1 MNKSLEQLIQVA
13 NQNPYLLYSNQK
25 LVNNIRTK
33 ATNANL
39 NTLKRI
45 INSRTGTLNSLKSFL
60 KQMYIQ
66 RYIKNRGST
75 FANRQGIYNKG
86 DKDIQNYL
94 RMGIRLELQDK
105 FAAEAS
111 KIQLKPPM
119 TLAVRNIKTENGE
132 TFPNVTL
139 DIYQD
144 KTLVARL
151 ECQFDAPWELILEKG
166 ETFNLQR
173 KGWGL
178 FMRALAVYIAK
189 KTGSIKRAT
198 QISANPRRIVTANG
212 RPPVA
217 SLMNQLG
224 FNINTGKNTRQPNL
238 EFRKFNMM
246 TNMSKINS
254 IVKNRIQP

>member
-1 MNKSLEQLIQVA
+1 MKSLTELIQDA
-13 NQNPYLLYSNQK
+13 NKNPYLLYSNQK

-33 ATNANL
+33 ANSANL
-39 NTLKRI
+39 NTLKNI

-60 KQMYIQ
+60 KQVYIL

-111 KIQLKPPM
+111 KIRLKPPM
-119 TLAVRNIKTENGE
+119 TLAARNIKTEN
-132 TFPNVTL
+132 
-139 DIYQD
+139 
-144 KTLVARL
+144 
-151 ECQFDAPWELILEKG
+151 G

-198 QISANPRRIVTANG
+198 QISTNPRRIVTANG

-217 SLMNQLG
+217 HLMNKLG
-224 FNINTGKNTRQPNL
+224 FKINTGKNIRQPNL
-238 EFRKFNMM
+238 EFRGLAIN
-246 TNMSKINS
+246 TANMSKINS

>member
-1 MNKSLEQLIQVA
+1 MNKSLEQLIHDA
-13 NQNPYLLYSNQK
+13 NKNPYLLYSNQK
-25 LVNNIRTK
+25 LVSNITK
-33 ATNANL
+33 KANAANL
-39 NTLKRI
+39 NTLKTI
-45 INSRTGTLNSLKSFL
+45 INGRTGTLNSLKSFL
-60 KQMYIQ
+60 KQVYIQ
-66 RYIKNRGST
+66 RYIKNKGST
-75 FANRQGIYNKG
+75 FANRQDIYNRG

-111 KIQLKPPM
+111 RIKLKPPM
-119 TLAVRNIKTENGE
+119 TLVVRNIKIENGE

-139 DIYQD
+139 EIYQD

-151 ECQFDAPWELILEKG
+151 ECQFDAPWYLILEKG

-178 FMRALAVYIAK
+178 FIRALAVYIAK

-198 QISANPRRIVTANG
+198 QISTNPKRIVTTNG

-217 SLMNQLG
+217 SLMNKLG
-224 FNINTGKNTRQPNL
+224 FNTNTGKNIKQPNL
-238 EFRKFNMM
+238 EFRKFNM
-246 TNMSKINS
+246 TNMSKIKS
-254 IVKNRIQP
+254 IVKNRIEH